1 MTRVVLNI
9 GGMTCASCSQ
19 SLEKALGNAEGV
31 SSASVSLPR
40 STAAV
45 EYDESRTS
53 VSELSKIVRKAG
65 FKVLDSPA
73 SDMPADIGRDLAA
86 AVLFSIPI
94 IYLAMGPMIGLPL
107 GPLGDDDR
115 ALALM
120 QLALCVPVLLAG
132 RRFYTRGFPALAR
145 RTPNM
150 DTLVALGTSAAVIYS
165 LYITSAVLGGSGD
178 VHELYYDSAAMI
190 IALVMVGKYLESRSR
205 KRTGDSVRRL
215 LDLAPGE
222 ASVMRDGREVRIPVE
237 ELRAGDAVVIRP
249 GESIPAD
256 GTVTEGQTAVDESML
271 TGESVPADRTAG
283 DRVFSGT
290 VNVSGSILMTAEGVG
305 EDTVLRRIVRMVEEA
320 QGSKAPISR
329 MADRVAGVFVPAVMT
344 VAIAACLLW
353 LAAGRDIGFSLT
365 VLISVLVISCPC
377 ALGLATPLAI
387 IVGTGKAAE
396 MGILF
401 KDAESMETAGR
412 ADTVVLDKTGTVTEG
427 RPRVTDIV
435 GDVLGIAASAESS
448 SEHPLAKAVVERAV
462 EEGLDVRRPSGFRAH
477 VGGGIECE
485 LEGVRVLIG
494 NRALV
499 EEKGADPS
507 AYAEEHAV
515 LSEEGKTVMFVAAD
529 GEVLGL
535 IAVADTIKDSS
546 RPAVERMRGLG
557 LDVVMITGDSEGA
570 ARRISAEAGIPEYR
584 HSARPDDKAA
594 AVGDLQSEGRTVI
607 MAGDGINDAP
617 ALARADVGFAVG
629 SGTDIA
635 IDSADVVLI
644 GDDLGD
650 MATAVEISRATL
662 GNIKQ
667 NLFLAFCYNA
677 VCIPIAAGLPYL
689 LGMGMIHGMPMIAAA
704 AMSVSSVSVV
714 LNSLRLTRFSPGAEP

>member
-1 MTRVVLNI
+1 
-9 GGMTCASCSQ
+9 
-19 SLEKALGNAEGV
+19 
-31 SSASVSLPR
+31 
-40 STAAV
+40 
-45 EYDESRTS
+45 
-53 VSELSKIVRKAG
+53 
-65 FKVLDSPA
+65 
-73 SDMPADIGRDLAA
+73 
-86 AVLFSIPI
+86 
-94 IYLAMGPMIGLPL
+94 
-107 GPLGDDDR
+107 
-115 ALALM
+115 
-120 QLALCVPVLLAG
+120 
-132 RRFYTRGFPALAR
+132 
-145 RTPNM
+145 M

-535 IAVADTIKDSS
+535 IAAADTI
-546 RPAVERMRGLG
+546 
-557 LDVVMITGDSEGA
+557 
-570 ARRISAEAGIPEYR
+570 
-584 HSARPDDKAA
+584 
-594 AVGDLQSEGRTVI
+594 
-607 MAGDGINDAP
+607 
-617 ALARADVGFAVG
+617 
-629 SGTDIA
+629 
-635 IDSADVVLI
+635 
-644 GDDLGD
+644 
-650 MATAVEISRATL
+650 
-662 GNIKQ
+662 
-667 NLFLAFCYNA
+667 
-677 VCIPIAAGLPYL
+677 
-689 LGMGMIHGMPMIAAA
+689 
-704 AMSVSSVSVV
+704 
-714 LNSLRLTRFSPGAEP
+714 